1 MTSKK
6 NRDNQRF
13 EETQKGFMN
22 VKTDLRARFDHNK
35 VSLKFIGLVNLNG
48 TRGKKVQER
57 YSAWHSQ

>member
-6 NRDNQRF
+6 IRDNQRF

-35 VSLKFIGLVNLNG
+35 VSFYFIGLVNWNG
-48 TRGKKVQER
+48 TRGKKVQEQ
-57 YSAWHSQ
+57 YSAWHS